1 MDAILQIYF
10 KDSNEKPFGKL
21 AFIDLAGSERA
32 SDAMDQSKQTRIDGA
47 EINKSLL
54 ALKECIRALDHDQK
68 HLPFRGSKLTM
79 VLKDSFI
86 GNCKTLMIANVS
98 PTLSCCEHTLN
109 TLRYADRVKE
119 LKRGATS
126 VSSHYGSM
134 SDMLMLPRKDF
145 QRAAP
150 ISQMQ
155 KSRDEPVKKWKFQN
169 NSGVQIQMNSIN
181 SEKIAENLRNISNFI
196 GNHKK
201 PIENKQIEPYKENVE
216 QLCEEHE
223 KLIDIILNEEE
234 ELISCHKNCVDKSVE
249 SIKNEMNLIQQVD
262 QPNSNVNDYVDK
274 LGSLLTQRA
283 DEIAILRGKL
293 RQFAD
298 HLQQEKDISSKF
310 DKTNDTEE
318 LLTNDM
324 ICDL

>member
-1 MDAILQIYF
+1 
-10 KDSNEKPFGKL
+10 
-21 AFIDLAGSERA
+21 
-32 SDAMDQSKQTRIDGA
+32 
-47 EINKSLL
+47 
-54 ALKECIRALDHDQK
+54 
-68 HLPFRGSKLTM
+68 M